1 MSLRTIRQT
10 RKPQLALGEARI
22 EDIKLDHVPAVL
34 LGLQHLYSHEET
46 REKLFSL
53 LEEHILP
60 GTNRNVGRPGM
71 ELWRILV
78 MGVLKQ
84 GLGCDFDRLHELVN
98 QHRTVREFLGHGA
111 FSQDDTYEFQ
121 TIIDNVYLLTPEL
134 LSKIG
139 QLVVESGHAV
149 ARKKPGEPLRGRCDS
164 FVVETDVHYPTDVNL
179 LWDAM
184 RCLLREL
191 GRAARK
197 HHLGGSRQ
205 WRHLTQEVKR
215 CFNKVRSTRRAKSRP
230 DRVEAYLERCCHLV
244 GRAEE
249 SCKELEH
256 AGVAQSTTMQAL
268 IAHARRQ
275 MDQVERRLLKG
286 ETIAHDEKV
295 FSFSRNTPAG
305 CRRARLAVRWIGVPV
320 CVVEDQFQFILH
332 HKILWEGSD
341 TDIAVSVINETQAL
355 HRDLRV
361 CSFDRFHS
369 PGNRAQ
375 LDAMLDLN
383 ALSGRLS
390 VAEREREGAQ
400 AFAEASSRQS
410 TTLNIAVSTGRSH
423 GADGFAHT
431 VALSILA
438 ANLHRIGCLC
448 DGACV
453 RPNDVEDAA
462 LPERGHLLRTSPPP
476 ARHTETGTAFGARK
490 SGIRAGLTPAWCRC
504 GRCRGRNLAESVA
517 VRRRFRAKVGV
528 FWQSADSDFSP
539 PLAPRFVSFARH
551 YHRFALLRSPRG
563 RTIPRGP
570 GPLLPRRPRRLST
583 VEKTRSYMEHPITH

>member
-1 MSLRTIRQT
+1 MRQT

-22 EDIKLDHVPAVL
+22 EDIKLDHKSRDDIPAVL

-53 LEEHILP
+53 LEEHIVP

-191 GRAARK
+191 GRAAKK
-197 HHLGGSRQ
+197 HHIARWRQ
-205 WRHLTQEVKR
+205 WRHLTQGVKR

-244 GRAEE
+244 GRAED

-256 AGVAQSTTMQAL
+256 AGVAQSTTIQAL

-286 ETIAHDEKV
+286 ETVAHDEKV
-295 FSFSRNTPAG
+295 FSIFEEHTRWVSKGKAG
-305 CRRARLAVRWIGVPV
+305 CAVELGVPV

-361 CSFDRFHS
+361 CSFDRGFHS
-369 PGNRAQ
+369 PGNRRNSTPCSTSMRCRARVGFQ
-375 LDAMLDLN
+375 WPSASASKRKHLP
-383 ALSGRLS
+383 RP
-390 VAEREREGAQ
+390 GASTRR
-400 AFAEASSRQS
+400 SSRQS
-410 TTLNIAVSTGRSH
+410 TTLSIAVSTGCAPTAPM
-423 GADGFAHT
+423 GLHT
-431 VALSILA
+431 P
-438 ANLHRIGCLC
+438 LHCRYWPPTCTASVCLC

-462 LPERGHLLRTSPPP
+462 LPERGHLLRTSPPRP
-476 ARHTETGTAFGARK
+476 G
-490 SGIRAGLTPAWCRC
+490 
-504 GRCRGRNLAESVA
+504 
-517 VRRRFRAKVGV
+517 
-528 FWQSADSDFSP
+528 
-539 PLAPRFVSFARH
+539 APRRERPSVPGSREC
-551 YHRFALLRSPRG
+551 
-563 RTIPRGP
+563 GP
-570 GPLLPRRPRRLST
+570 
-583 VEKTRSYMEHPITH
+583 V

>member
-1 MSLRTIRQT
+1 MRQT
-10 RKPQLALGEARI
+10 RKSQLALGEVRI
-22 EDIKLDHVPAVL
+22 EDIKLDRKSRDDIPAVL

-53 LEEHILP
+53 LEEQILP
-60 GTNRNVGRPGM
+60 GTDRKVGRPGM

-84 GLGCDFDRLHELVN
+84 GLGCDFDRLQELVN

-111 FSQDDTYEFQ
+111 FSQGDSYELQ
-121 TIIDNVYLLTPEL
+121 TIIDNVYLMTPEL
-134 LSKIG
+134 LSEIG
-139 QLVVESGHAV
+139 RLVVESGHAV
-149 ARKKPGEPLRGRCDS
+149 ARKKPGEQLRGRCDS

-191 GRAARK
+191 GHAARK
-197 HHLGGSRQ
+197 HPIKGWRQ
-205 WRHLTQEVKR
+205 WRHLTQEVKK

-230 DRVEAYLERCCHLV
+230 DRVEAYLERCWHLV
-244 GRAEE
+244 GRAED
-249 SCKELEH
+249 SCKELEQ
-256 AGVAQSTTMQAL
+256 AGVAQSITIQAL

-295 FSFSRNTPAG
+295 FSIFEEHTRWVSKGKAG
-305 CRRARLAVRWIGVPV
+305 CAVELGVPV

-341 TDIAVSVINETQAL
+341 TDIAVSIINETQAL

-361 CSFDRFHS
+361 CSFDRGFHS

-383 ALSGRLS
+383 ALPRKGHLS
-390 VAEREREGAQ
+390 VAEREREEAP
-400 AFAEASSRQS
+400 AFAEARRQHP
-410 TTLNIAVSTGRSH
+410 AVESAINNLEHRGLGRVRSH
-423 GADGFAHT
+423 GAYGFAHT

-438 ANLHRIGCLC
+438 ANLHRIG
-448 DGACV
+448 
-453 RPNDVEDAA
+453 
-462 LPERGHLLRTSPPP
+462 LL
-476 ARHTETGTAFGARK
+476 
-490 SGIRAGLTPAWCRC
+490 
-504 GRCRGRNLAESVA
+504 
-517 VRRRFRAKVGV
+517 VRRRLRDAQRRRA
-528 FWQSADSDFSP
+528 A
-539 PLAPRFVSFARH
+539 
-551 YHRFALLRSPRG
+551 
-563 RTIPRGP
+563 
-570 GPLLPRRPRRLST
+570 
-583 VEKTRSYMEHPITH
+583 

>member
-1 MSLRTIRQT
+1 MQEFPPQSAHCRQSSHDGHQLRQT

-22 EDIKLDHVPAVL
+22 EDIKLDHKSRDDIPAVL

-84 GLGCDFDRLHELVN
+84 GLGCDFDRVHELVN

-111 FSQDDTYEFQ
+111 FSQGDTYELQ

-134 LSKIG
+134 LSEIG
-139 QLVVESGHAV
+139 RLVVESGHAV

-191 GRAARK
+191 GRAAKK
-197 HHLGGSRQ
+197 HHIARWRQ
-205 WRHLTQEVKR
+205 WRHLTQGVKK
-215 CFNKVRSTRRAKSRP
+215 CFNKVRSTRRAKSQP
-230 DRVEAYLERCCHLV
+230 DRVEAYLERCWHLV

-256 AGVAQSTTMQAL
+256 AGVAQSTTIQAL

-295 FSFSRNTPAG
+295 FSIFEDHTRWVSKGKAG
-305 CRRARLAVRWIGVPV
+305 CAVELGVPV
-320 CVVEDQFQFILH
+320 CVVEDQFQFILQ

-355 HRDLRV
+355 HPDLRV
-361 CSFDRFHS
+361 CSFDRGFQQPRQ
-369 PGNRAQ
+369 PGAARRCSTSMRCRARVGFQ
-375 LDAMLDLN
+375 WPTASARKHKHLP
-383 ALSGRLS
+383 RP
-390 VAEREREGAQ
+390 GAGTRR
-400 AFAEASSRQS
+400 SSRQS
-410 TTLNIAVSTGRSH
+410 TTLSIAVSTECAPTAPMGLRTPSH
-423 GADGFAHT
+423 CRYWPPTCTAS
-431 VALSILA
+431 V
-438 ANLHRIGCLC
+438 CLC

-462 LPERGHLLRTSPPP
+462 LPERGHRLRTSPPLGP
-476 ARHTETGTAFGARK
+476 AHGDGNGLRCPEVGN
-490 SGIRAGLTPAWCRC
+490 AGRFDAKRRSVVPVRWVAWPKPRRMC
-504 GRCRGRNLAESVA
+504 GGSS
-517 VRRRFRAKVGV
+517 
-528 FWQSADSDFSP
+528 Q
-539 PLAPRFVSFARH
+539 
-551 YHRFALLRSPRG
+551 
-563 RTIPRGP
+563 IPRESG
-570 GPLLPRRPRRLST
+570 GFLAVTS
-583 VEKTRSYMEHPITH
+583 

>member
-1 MSLRTIRQT
+1 MRQT
-10 RKPQLALGEARI
+10 RKSQLALGEARI
-22 EDIKLDHVPAVL
+22 QDIKLDHKSRDDIPAVL

-60 GTNRNVGRPGM
+60 DTNRNVGRPGM

-84 GLGCDFDRLHELVN
+84 GLGCDFDRVHELVN

-111 FSQDDTYEFQ
+111 FSQGDTYELQ

-139 QLVVESGHAV
+139 RLVVESGHAV
-149 ARKKPGEPLRGRCDS
+149 ARKKLGEPLRGRCDS

-197 HHLGGSRQ
+197 HNVAGWRQ
-205 WRHLTQEVKR
+205 WQHLTKEMKK

-230 DRVEAYLERCCHLV
+230 DRVEAYIERCCHLV
-244 GRAEE
+244 DRAEE
-249 SCKELEH
+249 SLKELEQ
-256 AGVAQSTTMQAL
+256 AGVAPSSMIQSL

-275 MDQVERRLLKG
+275 IDQVERRLLKG

-295 FSFSRNTPAG
+295 FSIFEEHTRWVSKGKAG
-305 CRRARLAVRWIGVPV
+305 CAVELGVPV

-355 HRDLRV
+355 HPDLTGVQLRPWIPQP
-361 CSFDRFHS
+361 RQ
-369 PGNRAQ
+369 PGATRRHARPQCATAQ
-375 LDAMLDLN
+375 G
-383 ALSGRLS
+383 S
-390 VAEREREGAQ
+390 
-400 AFAEASSRQS
+400 AF
-410 TTLNIAVSTGRSH
+410 
-423 GADGFAHT
+423 
-431 VALSILA
+431 
-438 ANLHRIGCLC
+438 
-448 DGACV
+448 
-453 RPNDVEDAA
+453 
-462 LPERGHLLRTSPPP
+462 
-476 ARHTETGTAFGARK
+476 
-490 SGIRAGLTPAWCRC
+490 C
-504 GRCRGRNLAESVA
+504 GRARTRASGSIRRGKAPAPGGRVGNQQP
-517 VRRRFRAKVGV
+517 RA
-528 FWQSADSDFSP
+528 S
-539 PLAPRFVSFARH
+539 
-551 YHRFALLRSPRG
+551 RSRSG
-563 RTIPRGP
+563 S
-570 GPLLPRRPRRLST
+570 LPRRRW
-583 VEKTRSYMEHPITH
+583 VCTHRCIVDTGRQPAPHRPACATAHA

>member
-1 MSLRTIRQT
+1 MRQT

-22 EDIKLDHVPAVL
+22 EDIKLDHKSRDDIPAVL

-78 MGVLKQ
+78 MSVLKQ

-191 GRAARK
+191 GRAAKK
-197 HHLGGSRQ
+197 HHIARWRQ
-205 WRHLTQEVKR
+205 WRHLTQGVKK
-215 CFNKVRSTRRAKSRP
+215 CFNKVRSTRRAKSQP
-230 DRVEAYLERCCHLV
+230 DRVEAYLERCWHLV

-249 SCKELEH
+249 SCKELEQ
-256 AGVAQSTTMQAL
+256 AGVAQSITVQAL

-295 FSFSRNTPAG
+295 FSIFEEHTRWVSKGKAG
-305 CRRARLAVRWIGVPV
+305 CAVELGVPV
-320 CVVEDQFQFILH
+320 CVVEDQYQFILH

-361 CSFDRFHS
+361 CSFDRGFHS

-383 ALSGRLS
+383 ALPRKGRLS
-390 VAEREREGAQ
+390 VAEREREQAQ
-400 AFAEASSRQS
+400 AFAEARRQHP
-410 TTLNIAVSTGRSH
+410 AVESAINNLEHRGLDRVRSH

-438 ANLHRIGCLC
+438 ANLHRIG
-448 DGACV
+448 
-453 RPNDVEDAA
+453 
-462 LPERGHLLRTSPPP
+462 LL
-476 ARHTETGTAFGARK
+476 
-490 SGIRAGLTPAWCRC
+490 
-504 GRCRGRNLAESVA
+504 
-517 VRRRFRAKVGV
+517 VRRRMREAERRRRRRA
-528 FWQSADSDFSP
+528 A
-539 PLAPRFVSFARH
+539 
-551 YHRFALLRSPRG
+551 
-563 RTIPRGP
+563 
-570 GPLLPRRPRRLST
+570 
-583 VEKTRSYMEHPITH
+583 

>member
-1 MSLRTIRQT
+1 MQRRRGRIT
-10 RKPQLALGEARI
+10 ARG
-22 EDIKLDHVPAVL
+22 HPA
-34 LGLQHLYSHEET
+34 LQHLYSHEET

-84 GLGCDFDRLHELVN
+84 GLGCDFDRVHELVN

-111 FSQDDTYEFQ
+111 FSQDDTYELQ

-134 LSKIG
+134 LSEIG
-139 QLVVESGHAV
+139 RLVVESGHAV

-179 LWDAM
+179 LWDAIRAIPLSGKGVTGACSAAHFGEHFVSECQAGPRGAAVDPAAGKPAPVAGTRSRQKNGPGDAM
-184 RCLLREL
+184 RCLLGEL

-197 HHLGGSRQ
+197 HHLAGWRQ
-205 WRHLTQEVKR
+205 WRHLTQDVKK

-230 DRVEAYLERCCHLV
+230 DRVETYLERCCHLV

-249 SCKELEH
+249 SCKELEQ
-256 AGVAQSTTMQAL
+256 AGVAQSSILQSL

-275 MDQVERRLLKG
+275 IDQVERRLLKG

-295 FSFSRNTPAG
+295 FSMFEEHTRWVSKGKAG
-305 CRRARLAVRWIGVPV
+305 CAVELGVPV

-341 TDIAVSVINETQAL
+341 TDIAVSIIHETQAL

-361 CSFDRFHS
+361 CSFDRGFHS
-369 PGNRAQ
+369 PGNRGQ

-383 ALSGRLS
+383 ALPRKGRLS
-390 VAEREREGAQ
+390 VAEREREEAQ
-400 AFAEASSRQS
+400 TFAEARRQHP
-410 TTLNIAVSTGRSH
+410 AVESAINNLEHRGLDRVRSH

-438 ANLHRIGCLC
+438 ANLHRIG
-448 DGACV
+448 
-453 RPNDVEDAA
+453 
-462 LPERGHLLRTSPPP
+462 LL
-476 ARHTETGTAFGARK
+476 
-490 SGIRAGLTPAWCRC
+490 
-504 GRCRGRNLAESVA
+504 
-517 VRRRFRAKVGV
+517 VRRRMREAERRRRRRA
-528 FWQSADSDFSP
+528 A
-539 PLAPRFVSFARH
+539 
-551 YHRFALLRSPRG
+551 
-563 RTIPRGP
+563 
-570 GPLLPRRPRRLST
+570 
-583 VEKTRSYMEHPITH
+583 